1 MKFIFL
7 ENMKKI
13 LTLITI
19 VALVACKEK
28 EKQTISEK
36 QNQSIKS
43 AEASVEDVTLDVYDF
58 NGLEKLLSTQ
68 SNKTYVVNFW
78 ATWCKPCVKEL
89 PYFEKLRANYQDK
102 NVELLLVSLDFPN
115 KYDSKLKPFIK
126 EHNIQ
131 SKVVALD
138 DPDMNTWIPK
148 VDESWTGAIPATI
161 IFNKNKRKFF
171 EQSFTY
177 EELENE
183 LQPFLN

>member
-1 MKFIFL
+1 MSEVYIF
-7 ENMKKI
+7 NPMKKI
-13 LTLITI
+13 FSILTIIIL
-19 VALVACKEK
+19 LVACKEDKATSIVENQEKKSSEPSAK
-28 EKQTISEK
+28 EI
-36 QNQSIKS
+36 
-43 AEASVEDVTLDVYDF
+43 TLDVYDF
-58 NGLEKLLSTQ
+58 EGLEKLLYTQ
-68 SNKTYVVNFW
+68 SNKTFVVNFW

-89 PYFEKLRANYQDK
+89 PYFEQLRANYQDK

-115 KYDSKLKPFIK
+115 KYESQLKPFIK

-148 VDESWTGAIPATI
+148 VDENWTGAIPATI

-177 EELENE
+177 ETLENE
-183 LQPFLN
+183 LKSFLN